1 VGTILPFF
9 FGSVGPTSVPAC
21 VSSAVIAHH
30 CLTLL
35 LTLFHFT
42 SIVSISL
49 TFTGYFFCYFSV
61 ALFGL
66 FFPFL
71 FAGWARINRMSREKS
86 LISPKKK
93 VVTVFLGAVAVPGC
107 PCSPLQRAR
116 QVFAEVGAAGVPS
129 CGQRN
134 CTSCQTFAQKACWLH
149 PPARRHRR
157 ASRHFGK
164 QLLVTGAVSCTL
176 LQFFRCGLLPHGL
189 VGFL

>member
-1 VGTILPFF
+1 MCRQL
-9 FGSVGPTSVPAC
+9 
-21 VSSAVIAHH
+21 
-30 CLTLL
+30 LL
-35 LTLFHFT
+35 LTTASHCCSHFFT
-42 SIVSISL
+42 SLRLYRFPLLSL
-49 TFTGYFFCYFSV
+49 VTFSAIFLSLFLGCFFFLLAGPESTGCHVRNLGF
-61 ALFGL
+61 
-66 FFPFL
+66 
-71 FAGWARINRMSREKS
+71 RR
-86 LISPKKK
+86 KK